1 VPSRRI
7 EDLHPCLQEKARQ
20 LIELCKAEGIEI
32 RVTSTLRTFA
42 EQAQLYAQGRTKP
55 GQIVTRA
62 KPGQSWH
69 NYGLAVDVCPFFKGK
84 PIWNSRHWNRI
95 GALGKKLG
103 LTWGGDWLHP
113 KTDKPHFQM
122 TFGTTLAEINRR
134 HSAGLDVVTGKPL
147 ASA

>member
-1 VPSRRI
+1 MPSRRI

-69 NYGLAVDVCPFFKGK
+69 NYGLAVDVCPFF
-84 PIWNSRHWNRI
+84 I
-95 GALGKKLG
+95 
-103 LTWGGDWLHP
+103 
-113 KTDKPHFQM
+113 
-122 TFGTTLAEINRR
+122 GTTLAEINRR